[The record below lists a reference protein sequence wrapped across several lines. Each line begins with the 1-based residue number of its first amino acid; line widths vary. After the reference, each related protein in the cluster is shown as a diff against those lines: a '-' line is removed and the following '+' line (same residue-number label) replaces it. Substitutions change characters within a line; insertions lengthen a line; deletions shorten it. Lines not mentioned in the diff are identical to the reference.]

1 MMKNKSL
8 IISLIILLVI
18 SCISLIIFMI
28 LMMNNK
34 INFFNFHFHTKV
46 SDELVVDKIY
56 NNDYSK
62 IDIDSKASNIYI
74 MKSNDDKIKV
84 LVYSDK
90 NNTNINDNNN
100 QLKINLEDE
109 KCHGFCFNT
118 TIGKIEIY
126 LPDSF
131 NGRLD
136 IVNNYGDISI
146 DEYLKANIKIDEDC
160 GNVKIDG
167 ANSIDISSSFGNID
181 IKTADKIRIK
191 TSAGDVDIGDVKDV
205 SIESDFGD
213 INIKSVSSYINIDQ
227 DCGDVVIDKVNIDS
241 NSSIN
246 SDLGDVKI
254 GSTNDIYID
263 AKTDLG
269 NVKINKNNYKDI
281 NTIILKIENDCG
293 DISVNN

>member
-1 MMKNKSL
+1 MKNKGL
-8 IISLIILLVI
+8 IISLITLLVI
-18 SCISLIIFMI
+18 ISIALIIFMI
-28 LMMNNK
+28 CMMNNK

-46 SDELVVDKIY
+46 SDELVIDQVY

-62 IDIDSKASNIYI
+62 IDIDSNASNIYI
-74 MKSNDDKIKV
+74 KKSSDDKIKV
-84 LVYSDK
+84 LVYDDK
-90 NNTNINDNNN
+90 NDARITDTNN
-100 QLKINLEDE
+100 QLKINLNGK
-109 KCHGFCFNT
+109 KCYGFCLNT

-146 DEYLKANIKIDEDC
+146 DEINANINIDEDC
-160 GNVKIDG
+160 GNVKIDS
-167 ANSIDISSSFGNID
+167 ANDIDIKSSFGNID
-181 IKTADKIRIK
+181 IKNADKIKIK
-191 TSAGDVDIGDVKDV
+191 TSAGDVDIGDVNDV
-205 SIESDFGD
+205 KIESDFGD
-213 INIKSVSSYINIDQ
+213 INIKSVSRYINIDQ
-227 DCGDVVIDKVNIDS
+227 DCGDVVIDNVNIDS

-254 GSTNDIYID
+254 GSTNAIYID

-269 NVKINKNNYKDI
+269 NVKINKNNYKDV
-281 NTIILKIENDCG
+281 NTVILKIENDCG

>member
-1 MMKNKSL
+1 MKNKGL
-8 IISLIILLVI
+8 IISLITLLVI
-18 SCISLIIFMI
+18 ISIALIIFMI
-28 LMMNNK
+28 CMMNNK

-46 SDELVVDKIY
+46 SDELVIDQVY

-62 IDIDSKASNIYI
+62 IDIDSAASNIYI
-74 MKSNDDKIKV
+74 KKSSDDKIKV
-84 LVYSDK
+84 LVYDDK
-90 NNTNINDNNN
+90 NNASITDTNN
-100 QLKINLEDE
+100 QLKINLNGK
-109 KCHGFCFNT
+109 KCHGFCLNT

-136 IVNNYGDISI
+136 IINNYGDISI
-146 DEYLKANIKIDEDC
+146 DEINANINIDEDC
-160 GNVKIDG
+160 GNVKIDS
-167 ANSIDISSSFGNID
+167 ANDIDIKSSFGNID
-181 IKTADKIRIK
+181 IKNANKIKIK
-191 TSAGDVDIGDVKDV
+191 TSAGDVDIGDVNDV
-205 SIESDFGD
+205 KIESDFGD

-227 DCGDVVIDKVNIDS
+227 DCGDVVIDNVNIDS

-254 GSTNDIYID
+254 GSTNAIYID

-269 NVKINKNNYKDI
+269 NVKINRNNYKDV

>member
-1 MMKNKSL
+1 MKNKGL
-8 IISLIILLVI
+8 IISLITLLVI
-18 SCISLIIFMI
+18 ISIALIIFMI
-28 LMMNNK
+28 CMMNNK

-46 SDELVVDKIY
+46 SDELVIDQVY

-62 IDIDSKASNIYI
+62 IDIDSTASNIYI
-74 MKSNDDKIKV
+74 KKSSDDKIKV
-84 LVYSDK
+84 LVYDDK
-90 NNTNINDNNN
+90 NNASITDTNN
-100 QLKINLEDE
+100 QLKINLNGK
-109 KCHGFCFNT
+109 KCHGFCLNT

-136 IVNNYGDISI
+136 IINNYGDISI
-146 DEYLKANIKIDEDC
+146 DEINANINIDEDC
-160 GNVKIDG
+160 GNVKIDS
-167 ANSIDISSSFGNID
+167 ANDIDIKSSFGNID
-181 IKTADKIRIK
+181 IKNANKIKIK
-191 TSAGDVDIGDVKDV
+191 TSAGDVDIGDVNDV
-205 SIESDFGD
+205 KIESDFGD

-227 DCGDVVIDKVNIDS
+227 DCGDVVIDNVNIDS

-254 GSTNDIYID
+254 GSTNAIYID

-269 NVKINKNNYKDI
+269 NVKINRNNYKDV

>member
-1 MMKNKSL
+1 MKNKGL
-8 IISLIILLVI
+8 IISLITLLVI
-18 SCISLIIFMI
+18 ISIALIIFMI
-28 LMMNNK
+28 CMMNNK

-46 SDELVVDKIY
+46 SDELVIDQVY

-62 IDIDSKASNIYI
+62 IDIDSAASNIYI
-74 MKSNDDKIKV
+74 KKSSDDKINV
-84 LVYSDK
+84 LVYDDK
-90 NNTNINDNNN
+90 NNASITDTNN
-100 QLKINLEDE
+100 QLKINLNGK
-109 KCHGFCFNT
+109 KCHGFCLNT

-146 DEYLKANIKIDEDC
+146 DEINANINIDEDC
-160 GNVKIDG
+160 GNVKIDS
-167 ANSIDISSSFGNID
+167 ANDIDIKSSFGNID
-181 IKTADKIRIK
+181 IKNANKIKIK
-191 TSAGDVDIGDVKDV
+191 TSAGDVDIGDVNDV
-205 SIESDFGD
+205 KIESDFGD

-227 DCGDVVIDKVNIDS
+227 DCGDVVIDNVNIDS

-254 GSTNDIYID
+254 GSTNAIYID

-269 NVKINKNNYKDI
+269 NVKINRNNYKDV

>member
-1 MMKNKSL
+1 MKNKGL
-8 IISLIILLVI
+8 IISLITLLVI
-18 SCISLIIFMI
+18 ISIALIIFMI
-28 LMMNNK
+28 CMMNNK

-46 SDELVVDKIY
+46 SDELVIDQVY

-62 IDIDSKASNIYI
+62 IDIDSTASNIYI
-74 MKSNDDKIKV
+74 KKSSDDKIKV
-84 LVYSDK
+84 LVYDDK
-90 NNTNINDNNN
+90 NNASITDTNN
-100 QLKINLEDE
+100 QLKINLNGK
-109 KCHGFCFNT
+109 KCHGFCLNT

-126 LPDSF
+126 LPDGF

-146 DEYLKANIKIDEDC
+146 DEINANINIDEDC
-160 GNVKIDG
+160 GNVKIDS
-167 ANSIDISSSFGNID
+167 ANDIDIKSSFGNID
-181 IKTADKIRIK
+181 IKNANKIKIK
-191 TSAGDVDIGDVKDV
+191 TSAGDVDIGDVNDV
-205 SIESDFGD
+205 KIESDFGD

-227 DCGDVVIDKVNIDS
+227 DCGDVVIDNVNIDS

-254 GSTNDIYID
+254 GSTNAIYID

-269 NVKINKNNYKDI
+269 NVKINRNNYKDV

>member
-1 MMKNKSL
+1 MKNKGL
-8 IISLIILLVI
+8 IISLITLLVI
-18 SCISLIIFMI
+18 ISIALIIFMI
-28 LMMNNK
+28 CMMNNK
-34 INFFNFHFHTKV
+34 INFFNFSFHTKV
-46 SDELVVDKIY
+46 SDELVIDQVY

-62 IDIDSKASNIYI
+62 IDIDSAASNIYI
-74 MKSNDDKIKV
+74 KKSSDDKINV
-84 LVYSDK
+84 LVYDDK
-90 NNTNINDNNN
+90 NNASITDTNN
-100 QLKINLEDE
+100 QLKINLNGK
-109 KCHGFCFNT
+109 KCHGFCLNT

-146 DEYLKANIKIDEDC
+146 DEINANINIDEDC
-160 GNVKIDG
+160 GNVKIDS
-167 ANSIDISSSFGNID
+167 ANDIDIKSSFGNID
-181 IKTADKIRIK
+181 IKNANKIKIK
-191 TSAGDVDIGDVKDV
+191 TSAGDVDIGDVNDV
-205 SIESDFGD
+205 KIESDFGD

-227 DCGDVVIDKVNIDS
+227 DCGDVVIDNVNIDS

-254 GSTNDIYID
+254 GSTNAIYID

-269 NVKINKNNYKDI
+269 NVKINRNNYKDV